1 MNLKET
7 FNKFFIKDG
16 SYDIFYFII
25 GLEII
30 FTFGLI
36 NLKDWQWVISLALGL
51 LLSSIFHYITRDE
64 KYFAEELPR
73 LKKEELSSYILGKNI
88 FSILFVAI
96 ILIDALIISL
106 ILNYL
111 GLIGRVNLDLK
122 LLINVSL
129 FVLGTEN
136 IIFIFDKSSEK
147 SYKKGY
153 KRNAA
158 EDIKVGLENWKNLF
172 PSILI
177 NIAYVIMFYYFKA
190 NIPVY
195 SGLLYLLVT
204 MGIFIFIEREKIGK

>member
-7 FNKFFIKDG
+7 FNKFFVKDG

-36 NLKDWQWVISLALGL
+36 NLKDWKIVIALALGL

-88 FSILFVAI
+88 FSILFAAM

-106 ILNYL
+106 ILNFL

-136 IIFIFDKSSEK
+136 IIFIFNKSTEK

-158 EDIKVGLENWKNLF
+158 EDKKVGLENWKTLL
-172 PSILI
+172 PSII

-190 NIPVY
+190 NVPVY

-204 MGIFIFIEREKIGK
+204 MVVFIFVEREKIGK